1 MKTCYNTIDIV
12 FNILKKKKKKKQW
25 STRDRIDLPSRST
38 SVPFRIP
45 FNSYLANI
53 DDPSSGWSTRATAYR
68 CTQCNRPHT
77 HARTKGYPHGRMSR
91 ARKCSTLHGMHFCD
105 CYQTLGRCSSVW
117 NVDSYPEPY
126 ILYTHALFLSLSL
139 VLLPFFSSHKR
150 FVLRSWSRSRVKAT
164 IGEILS
170 RSFLRILDSPGHRA
184 TKNSC
189 LSIRGPKNVR
199 PAAALGFVEARNKME
214 FVVCTR
220 DYVHG
225 KIFVFLR
232 VAWNMAYILKY
243 FPATC
248 VIFWDSGVLVGRQ
261 WIPFEQISLVCRAH
275 WKKFR
280 VNTIE
285 RKFLFR
291 RGIPPD
297 PSGIF
302 LHRFTP
308 ITTIFNTR

>member
-1 MKTCYNTIDIV
+1 MKH
-12 FNILKKKKKKKQW
+12 
-25 STRDRIDLPSRST
+25 TRNCIQ
-38 SVPFRIP
+38 
-45 FNSYLANI
+45 
-53 DDPSSGWSTRATAYR
+53 TRAM
-68 CTQCNRPHT
+68 QS

-117 NVDSYPEPY
+117 NVDSYPEPC
-126 ILYTHALFLSLSL
+126 ILCTHALSLSLSLSLSL
-139 VLLPFFSSHKR
+139 VLRISPFSPPPP

-170 RSFLRILDSPGHRA
+170 PSFLRILDSPGHRA

-199 PAAALGFVEARNKME
+199 TAAALGFVEARNKME

-232 VAWNMAYILKY
+232 VA
-243 FPATC
+243 
-248 VIFWDSGVLVGRQ
+248 
-261 WIPFEQISLVCRAH
+261 
-275 WKKFR
+275 
-280 VNTIE
+280 
-285 RKFLFR
+285 
-291 RGIPPD
+291 
-297 PSGIF
+297 
-302 LHRFTP
+302 
-308 ITTIFNTR
+308 

>member
-53 DDPSSGWSTRATAYR
+53 DDPGSGWSTRATAYR

-139 VLLPFFSSHKR
+139 SSFFLFFPPTNVSFSVLGRDLVSRRPSVKFCRVRFWGFSIHRVTEPLKTLVYR
-150 FVLRSWSRSRVKAT
+150 FVDRKMFDQPRRSDSWKREIKWNSLFVREITSTVKY
-164 IGEILS
+164 LS
-170 RSFLRILDSPGHRA
+170 FSGWRETWRI
-184 TKNSC
+184 
-189 LSIRGPKNVR
+189 
-199 PAAALGFVEARNKME
+199 F
-214 FVVCTR
+214 
-220 DYVHG
+220 
-225 KIFVFLR
+225 
-232 VAWNMAYILKY
+232 
-243 FPATC
+243 
-248 VIFWDSGVLVGRQ
+248 
-261 WIPFEQISLVCRAH
+261 
-275 WKKFR
+275 
-280 VNTIE
+280 
-285 RKFLFR
+285 
-291 RGIPPD
+291 
-297 PSGIF
+297 
-302 LHRFTP
+302 
-308 ITTIFNTR
+308 

>member
-1 MKTCYNTIDIV
+1 MEPGFVSKSRIV
-12 FNILKKKKKKKQW
+12 YFVY
-25 STRDRIDLPSRST
+25 TRS
-38 SVPFRIP
+38 F
-45 FNSYLANI
+45 
-53 DDPSSGWSTRATAYR
+53 
-68 CTQCNRPHT
+68 
-77 HARTKGYPHGRMSR
+77 
-91 ARKCSTLHGMHFCD
+91 
-105 CYQTLGRCSSVW
+105 
-117 NVDSYPEPY
+117 
-126 ILYTHALFLSLSL
+126 FLSLSL
-139 VLLPFFSSHKR
+139 PSPLSSFEFLLSFFSPFFC
-150 FVLRSWSRSRVKAT
+150 WSRSRVKAR

-248 VIFWDSGVLVGRQ
+248 VIFRDSGALAARR

-285 RKFLFR
+285 RKFLFW
-291 RGIPPD
+291 RGTPPIPRVF
-297 PSGIF
+297 PS
-302 LHRFTP
+302 LRFTP
-308 ITTIFNTR
+308 LRQFLTRGWKFLPSFRL

>member
-1 MKTCYNTIDIV
+1 MIQVPDEVHAQLHTDARNAIGRIRMHAQRDIHMAECLV
-12 FNILKKKKKKKQW
+12 HGNVALCTECISVIAIRHWAVARQYGTW
-25 STRDRIDLPSRST
+25 IRIQN
-38 SVPFRIP
+38 RI
-45 FNSYLANI
+45 FCI
-53 DDPSSGWSTRATAYR
+53 
-68 CTQCNRPHT
+68 HT
-77 HARTKGYPHGRMSR
+77 LS
-91 ARKCSTLHGMHFCD
+91 
-105 CYQTLGRCSSVW
+105 
-117 NVDSYPEPY
+117 
-126 ILYTHALFLSLSL
+126 LFLSL

-308 ITTIFNTR
+308 ITTIFNAR